1 MSPKNLYLSAEEV
14 LSLTHQLY
22 IVDLR
27 DGCGGAGAD
36 DDLSAGLPGAK
47 TVSGKALLEG
57 TADLPK
63 NRPILL
69 YCQFGMIRSVVAA
82 TQLRKE
88 GYDVYFLQNG
98 FSGWKKAGYPTEVR
112 QR

>member
-1 MSPKNLYLSAEEV
+1 MSPKNPCLSAAEV
-14 LSLTHQLY
+14 LALRHQLY

-27 DGCGGAGAD
+27 DGCGGVGAD
-36 DDLSAGLPGAK
+36 DDLSAGLPNAK
-47 TVSGKALLEG
+47 TVDGKALLEN

-63 NRPILL
+63 DKPILL
-69 YCQFGMIRSVVAA
+69 YCQFGMIRSVFAA

-88 GYDVYFLQNG
+88 GYDTYFLENG
-98 FSGWKKAGYPTEVR
+98 FNGWKKAGYPTEPR